1 MQGTD
6 ISEVAAGRAE
16 PNSPACV
23 SSNSYERVL
32 QPTTVSQDGDRIHGL
47 GMPPLIAAT
56 GLTSSPA
63 GAAALILVTRR
74 FPLSTRTARS
84 GSTHQASWLESQR
97 CSINELMESQYGAS
111 SCAGFGDL
119 GNGEFFKAR
128 ERARARA
135 RVENPEPPL
144 A

>member
-1 MQGTD
+1 MTAVQRVQGTN
-6 ISEVAAGRAE
+6 ISEVAAGCAE
-16 PNSPACV
+16 PHSPACV

-63 GAAALILVTRR
+63 GAAALILVNRR
-74 FPLSTRTARS
+74 FPFATRTARS
-84 GSTHQASWLESQR
+84 GPTHQASWLESQR

-111 SCAGFGDL
+111 SLPSGGGRDQ
-119 GNGEFFKAR
+119 GGY
-128 ERARARA
+128 
-135 RVENPEPPL
+135 
-144 A
+144 